1 MCLTETATVLAN
13 RDGVARVRLGGT
25 ERSVQNLLVP
35 DARPGD
41 RVVVGMGL
49 VLARAP
55 DPGQPPIEL
64 NRHTPEAPR

>member
-13 RDGVARVRLGGT
+13 GDGIAHVRLGDT
-25 ERSVQNLLVP
+25 ERSLQNLLVP

-41 RVVVGMGL
+41 QVVVGMGL

-55 DPGQPPIEL
+55 EPGQPPIEPT
-64 NRHTPEAPR
+64 RHTPEAPR